1 MVPCRSLF
9 GYDRGRVWNL
19 SGECRLRHNLR
30 VGRIPHGESRLNH
43 LTTDMKAWRR
53 IMSLRQR
60 LVIIMTVTIAV
71 LIAANFSHTASA
83 EIWDSDWGPVQ
94 VQVDN
99 NNRFIAYYNN
109 KQDGI
114 IKMSPKGN
122 GFYKGHWA
130 RTGTRCGC
138 PRTRKTRSGHVTAC
152 YGSIKGYLVSE
163 TRFEGSWES
172 CEGSRRKGG
181 KWNGWMR

>member
-1 MVPCRSLF
+1 MSQILPSKTGSHVL
-9 GYDRGRVWNL
+9 
-19 SGECRLRHNLR
+19 
-30 VGRIPHGESRLNH
+30 IH
-43 LTTDMKAWRR
+43 LTTDMTAWRR

-60 LVIIMTVTIAV
+60 VVIIMTATIVA
-71 LIAANFSHTASA
+71 LMAANFSHTASA
-83 EIWDSDWGPVQ
+83 EIWDSDWGTVQ

-109 KQDGI
+109 RQDGI
-114 IKMSPKGN
+114 IKMSPMGN

-130 RTGTRCGC
+130 RTGNCRPGC
-138 PRTRKTRSGHVTAC
+138 PGTRRTRSGHVTSC
-152 YGSIKGYLVSE
+152 YGKIKGYLVSE
-163 TRFEGSWES
+163 TSFQGSWES